1 MIIFHEILPNL
12 NLILRAYT
20 FNDSE
25 YEPLQNVIRESVG
38 EIPWTPIS
46 NDSFGRPG
54 RKYTIVSHLVYRFQS
69 YLGVEF
75 FPDKIVSLNNGQPY
89 RCKEL
94 KLGSRATGCKTFY
107 AEDIDRA
114 KTKCSLVIAR
124 EEGWFSGEAEEGECK
139 KRTGWW

>member
-1 MIIFHEILPNL
+1 MIIYHEILPNL
-12 NLILRAYT
+12 SLILRAYT
-20 FNDSE
+20 FDNSE
-25 YEPLQNVIRESVG
+25 YEPLQNVMRRSVG
-38 EIPWTPIS
+38 EIPWALIS

-54 RKYTIVSHLVYRFQS
+54 REYTIARLLVSKFQS

-75 FPDKIVSLNNGQPY
+75 FPEKVVSLDKGQPY

-94 KLGSRATGCKTFY
+94 KLGSRAVGCKTFY

-124 EEGWFSGEAEEGECK
+124 AEGWFSGEAEEGECIK
-139 KRTGWW
+139 KGWW